1 MPKTPLSTLSAD
13 GVLHLS
19 CPRSWDEMTQ
29 EQLRIALHYI
39 GSGLH
44 SPVEYKILI
53 LIAFT
58 GLRTGGQTPYGW
70 TCTIP
75 VTDAKG
81 KQRTHSFL
89 LQPWQLQSMINQLE
103 YVDSYDTFNVRLESI
118 GDAEAVD
125 ALLHGVRFIGY
136 LNMEKYYQGYIST
149 QNPKYIHGL
158 ARLLYPGYEPQRGDY
173 IERTNCIMWY
183 SYVKKQFSKY
193 FRHFFRPA
201 PIVHGKPV
209 NWLDQMNAQIR
220 ALTDGDITKEQA
232 VFDKDCWRALTE
244 LDAKAREAEEF
255 RKKYGKS

>member
-19 CPRSWDEMTQ
+19 CPRSWNEMTQ

-39 GSGLH
+39 GCGLY
-44 SPVEYKILI
+44 SPVEYKTMM

-58 GLRTGGQTPYGW
+58 GLRTGEQTPYGW

-75 VTDAKG
+75 VQTKKG
-81 KQRTHSFL
+81 ERKFVFL

-125 ALLHGVRFIGY
+125 ALLHGVRFIDY
-136 LNMEKYYQGYIST
+136 LDMEKYYQGYIST
-149 QNPKYIHGL
+149 KKTKYIDGL
-158 ARLLYPGYEPQRGDY
+158 ARLLYPGCEFDSL
-173 IERTNCIMWY
+173 EDAEKANCIMWY
-183 SYVKKQFSKY
+183 SYIKKQFALY
-193 FRHFFRPA
+193 FPHFFRPA
-201 PIVHGKPV
+201 PVTEGKPV

-255 RKKYGKS
+255 RKKYPKS